1 MLFRS
6 SDERRGEY
14 RREGRDRDERKKT
27 GPKPYGYDAFMD
39 NKNREGATAFWLQGQ
54 LSDKNE
60 D

>member
-1 MLFRS
+1 MCIR
-6 SDERRGEY
+6 DRY